1 MCGEGTNT
9 PAKLMVGIK
18 WTANWKLR
26 DRTWHMLIGNVLHH
40 SSYVHIFP
48 NIICWNMRK
57 DTCHYVSG
65 SVLSVR
71 DYVEQLSA
79 HLNLEIQ

>member
-1 MCGEGTNT
+1 
-9 PAKLMVGIK
+9 
-18 WTANWKLR
+18 
-26 DRTWHMLIGNVLHH
+26 
-40 SSYVHIFP
+40 
-48 NIICWNMRK
+48 MRK

-71 DYVEQLSA
+71 DYVERLSA